1 MCLNNYF
8 FRLALLKVFF
18 ALILLCPITSYS
30 QDYFHSYKHLTIDNG
45 LSHNTVYAILQDKPG
60 FVWTGTR
67 YGLNRYDGF
76 EFKVFLAGKGPHE
89 MAGPTVLSLMEDEDG
104 DIWIG
109 HKEAGLSIYNQQ
121 TGLFTPFIGKSTD
134 INWKSL
140 TIWKIYRDKKG
151 LIWLCTSGD
160 GLICINQSGDL
171 IEHFF
176 TGNKNPA
183 KRLIS
188 DFVFDVLEDSNGV
201 YWFVCSGEGLQYFD
215 AQKGKIYFIQSPD
228 TYKMNSYEKSLCL
241 DKQGNLWIGT
251 CGSGLYKFN
260 KGFFT
265 HYSST
270 YTNAFQLSHNRITDV
285 ELDSNQNLWVATDGG
300 GLNYFDKHQNRFHA
314 ILSSNRKS
322 QGLNTNA
329 LYQLYFDKTGSL
341 WIGTFNG
348 GLNVYA
354 RNVSPFIVSEQS
366 FENGLLKSVLAIQ
379 EDFDGR
385 IWLGTDGEGLLY
397 LDSADK
403 DKKIK
408 RSVHMPGG
416 AITCLKMA
424 DKKSMWIGT
433 FAGGLSFYDFK
444 RGTIKNFQA
453 NLNNPSALPHNN
465 IWDLELCP
473 NGDLWIGTLGGG
485 LSYFNKSEN
494 KFITYVPVKTNL
506 HSISSFQLV
515 DVLLDRNGKFLWA
528 ASEDRGLNRLDIA
541 TGIFKRFTETN
552 VNEDNSLSSNKL
564 RCIFQDKA
572 GLIWIGSE
580 FNGLNVLDPKT
591 DLIKKIN
598 TSNGLSSN
606 VIHAIEQDAA
616 GFIWITTQKGLHRID
631 PENFSLIDFGLDE
644 ILKNNQY
651 NPKASCLLKNGK
663 ILFGGTAG
671 YSLVQPLN
679 GQLDYPNQHVIFSD
693 LKVFNQ
699 SIPVGV
705 FNDRTILEKG
715 LNDAG
720 VRINLHHSD
729 KAISFEFTTSDL
741 SDLNKKR
748 FAYQLEGFDKNWNLL
763 DAGEHRAV
771 FSSLIP
777 GKYKLKVKV
786 LGLNNVW
793 SDVYFIQI
801 YVSPPFW
808 KTWWF
813 IIICIS
819 LVLLF
824 LVMVFRYILNRQ
836 KALFKAQQDR
846 SKQEI
851 LRLRNENLE
860 SEILAKKSEQEIL
873 HLQNESLERKISG
886 EKREQEILKLKNEN
900 LEKEVDS
907 KKAEQE
913 ILHLRNEN
921 LQKEVNAKA
930 IEQEVLFLR
939 NENLAREVEAKQ
951 TRLSVSLLQSAHKNQ
966 FLNDLKLMV
975 QKLNQADS
983 SQNQSEIRKL
993 IREINNEINQEDYW
1007 EQFQFNFDEMHKNFV
1022 EELKRRHPQIS
1033 SNDQRLCCFLRLD
1046 LNNREIASILHIT
1059 VNGVEQTKYRLKK
1072 KMLIDEQVSLNEYI
1086 KSI

>member
-1 MCLNNYF
+1 MAF
-8 FRLALLKVFF
+8 FFLFSDFVIA
-18 ALILLCPITSYS
+18 
-30 QDYFHSYKHLTIDNG
+30 QDFHNSFRHLTIDNG
-45 LSHNTVYAILQDKPG
+45 LSHNTVYSILQDKHG
-60 FVWTGTR
+60 FLWSGTR

-76 EFKVFLAGKGPHE
+76 EFRVFLAGKNTYE
-89 MAGPTVLSLMEDEDG
+89 MAGPTVLSLMEDTDG
-104 DIWIG
+104 VIWIG
-109 HKEAGLSIYNQQ
+109 HKDAGISLFNKQ
-121 TGLFTPFIGKSTD
+121 TGLFSTFVGYSSN

-140 TIWKIYRDKKG
+140 TVWKIYQDKKG
-151 LIWLCTSGD
+151 FIWLCTSGD
-160 GLICINQSGDL
+160 GLICMKKSGEL
-171 IEHFF
+171 IEHFH
-176 TGNKNPA
+176 TAHKNPN
-183 KRLIS
+183 KRLKS
-188 DFVFDVLEDSNGV
+188 DFVFDVLEDTDSRL
-201 YWFVCSGEGLQYFD
+201 WFACSGSGIQYLD
-215 AQKGKIYFIQSPD
+215 LKMNKIHFINSSD
-228 TYKMNSYEKSLCL
+228 VYNLNSYEKSLCL
-241 DKQGNLWIGT
+241 DKKGNLWIGT
-251 CGSGLYKFN
+251 CGSGLYKFSN
-260 KGFFT
+260 GLFT

-270 YTNAFQLSHNRITDV
+270 YNNEFHLSHNRITDV

-300 GLNYFDKHQNRFHA
+300 GLNYLDKQQNRFLSV
-314 ILSSNRKS
+314 LSSNRKLL
-322 QGLNTNA
+322 GLNTDA
-329 LYQLYFDKTGSL
+329 LYQLYFDKAGSL

-348 GLNVYA
+348 GLNVHS
-354 RNVSPFIVSEQS
+354 RSVSPFIVNEQS
-366 FENGLLKSVLAIQ
+366 FENGSLKSVLSIQ
-379 EDFDGR
+379 EDVNGR

-397 LDSADK
+397 IDSSDK
-403 DKKIK
+403 DRKIK
-408 RSVHMPGG
+408 RVPEVQKG
-416 AITCLKMA
+416 AITCLKIA
-424 DKKSMWIGT
+424 DANSLWIGS
-433 FAGGLSFYDFK
+433 FAGGLSYYNFK
-444 RGTIKNFQA
+444 SGSLLKYQA
-453 NLNNPSALPHNN
+453 NLNDPSALPHNN
-465 IWDLELCP
+465 IWDLEVCP

-485 LSYFNKSEN
+485 LSYYNKSQN
-494 KFITYVPVKTNL
+494 KFKTYVPIKSIVN
-506 HSISSFQLV
+506 SISSFQLV
-515 DVLLDRNGKFLWA
+515 DVLLDKNGKYLWA
-528 ASEDRGLNRLDIA
+528 ASEDRGLNRLDLIN
-541 TGIFKRFTETN
+541 GNFKRYN
-552 VNEDNSLSSNKL
+552 DNNAKEVKSLSSNKL

-580 FNGLNVLDPKT
+580 FNGLNILDPKT

-606 VIHAIEQDAA
+606 VIHSIEQDAD

-631 PENFSLIDFGLDE
+631 PSNLNLIDFGVDE

-651 NPKASCLLKNGK
+651 NPKASCLLNNGK

-679 GQLDYPNQHVIFSD
+679 GKLEYPIQHVIFSD

-699 SIPVGV
+699 SIPVGL
-705 FNDRTILEKG
+705 FNDRTIIETG
-715 LNDAG
+715 LNESG
-720 VRINLHHSD
+720 VKINLQHAD
-729 KAISFEFTTSDL
+729 KAISIEFTTSDL

-763 DAGEHRAV
+763 NAGEHKAV
-771 FSSLIP
+771 FSTLIP
-777 GKYKLKVKV
+777 GNYKLKVKV
-786 LGLNNVW
+786 LSLNNTW
-793 SDVYFIQI
+793 SDVYII
-801 YVSPPFW
+801 PIIVSPPFW

-813 IIICIS
+813 IIICIT
-819 LVLLF
+819 LALF
-824 LVMVFRYILNRQ
+824 LLVIAFRYILKRQ

-873 HLQNESLERKISG
+873 HLQNESLERKING
-886 EKREQEILKLKNEN
+886 EKREQEFLKLKNEN
-900 LEKEVDS
+900 LEKEVNS
-907 KKAEQE
+907 KKSEQE
-913 ILHLRNEN
+913 ILRLRNEN

-975 QKLNQADS
+975 QKLSQADS
-983 SQNQSEIRKL
+983 SQSQSEIRKL
-993 IREINNEINQEDYW
+993 IREINTEINQEDYW

-1072 KMLIDEQVSLNEYI
+1072 KMLIEEQVSLNEYI